1 MSWKHVNEMR
11 RRKRIRVDAGQD
23 PERQKE
29 IMREFRE
36 RMGFP
41 PSDTESTW
49 RTEDLYKV
57 GYKDWDTVISRQK
70 FEGFLDV
77 FKMLFPDEFSK
88 EFLSSRCAC

>member
-1 MSWKHVNEMR
+1 MSWKHINDK
-11 RRKRIRVDAGQD
+11 RRKRRIRVDAGQD
-23 PERQKE
+23 PEEQKE

-57 GYKDWDTVISRQK
+57 GYKEWGTVIGHGK
-70 FEGFLDV
+70 FDGFLDV
-77 FKMLFPDEFSK
+77 LIVLCKYL
-88 EFLSSRCAC
+88 